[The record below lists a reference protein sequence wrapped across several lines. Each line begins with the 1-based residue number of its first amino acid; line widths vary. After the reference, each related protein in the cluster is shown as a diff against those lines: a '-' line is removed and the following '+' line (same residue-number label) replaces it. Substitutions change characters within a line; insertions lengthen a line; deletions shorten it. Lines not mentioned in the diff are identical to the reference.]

1 MISSFDMV
9 GRTDEAKG
17 ANPVKRLLL
26 TVAAATAIMLTACI
40 DVELASSGQ
49 ASDGERVRLINQ
61 SSDISASDGGD
72 ETAGDGAETDA
83 RRGDAADARS
93 PAHGDVRARA

>member
-61 SSDISASDGGD
+61 SSDSSASDGGD
-72 ETAGDGAETDA
+72 KTAGDALDTDT
-83 RRGDAADARS
+83 RRGDAADAR
-93 PAHGDVRARA
+93 PNAHGDVRARN